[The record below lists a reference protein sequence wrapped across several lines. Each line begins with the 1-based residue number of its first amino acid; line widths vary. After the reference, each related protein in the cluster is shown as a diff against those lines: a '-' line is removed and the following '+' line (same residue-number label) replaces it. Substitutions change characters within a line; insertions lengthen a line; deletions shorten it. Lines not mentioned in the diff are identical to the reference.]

1 MVLSLLCLGS
11 WASAYKFAGK
21 WRFELF
27 YLDFALGLLL
37 ASVVFAFTVGNLGY
51 DGFNF
56 LDDLQHAGKRQW
68 MYVFLAGLIFNLGNM
83 LLMAAVSVSGLAVAF
98 PMGMGIALLL
108 GTGLGMAS
116 RPAGNS
122 LLLGMGC
129 LLILTSIIVN
139 AISYRIMGVAR
150 HEELARAGRA
160 KSTRRPNPLKG
171 IILALAAGIL
181 IGGFVPLLDK
191 ARQGELGLGPY
202 AAGFIFA
209 FGVFFSTFVYEIFFM
224 NLPVE
229 GEPVEFGEYLQRP
242 AGATSGGPGIRP
254 RLVHWPAGGTRRD
267 QRSRSDAGQLDAPLH
282 TRPGIARAGGAYGEF
297 WSSANSRTAI
307 SACKMLGALMLVLFL
322 CGLAMIGLAPA
333 LHPHGIARP
342 SRSHSELR
350 VPRARRLQRAFT
362 ALMLRTPSRCSHSSS
377 AFSPCLA

>member
-1 MVLSLLCLGS
+1 MILPQSYPSVLFLMVLSLLCLGS

-68 MYVFLAGLIFNLGNM
+68 MYVFIAGLIFNLGNM
-83 LLMAAVSVSGLAVAF
+83 LLMAAVSVSGLTVAF

-139 AISYRIMGVAR
+139 AISYRIIGVAK

-191 ARQGELGLGPY
+191 ARQGDLGLGPY

-229 GEPVEFGEYLQRP
+229 GEPVEFGEYLNGRLGQHL
-242 AGATSGGPGIRP
+242 AGLTSGLVWFTGLLAALVATSAPDTMQGSSMLRFVLAQGSPVLAALWGI
-254 RLVHWPAGGTRRD
+254 LVFREFKNGDIRVKLLGT
-267 QRSRSDAGQLDAPLH
+267 
-282 TRPGIARAGGAYGEF
+282 
-297 WSSANSRTAI
+297 
-307 SACKMLGALMLVLFL
+307 LMLVLFL
-322 CGLAMIGLAPA
+322 CGIAMIGLAPA
-333 LHPHGIARP
+333 L
-342 SRSHSELR
+342 LR
-350 VPRARRLQRAFT
+350 RE
-362 ALMLRTPSRCSHSSS
+362 
-377 AFSPCLA
+377 